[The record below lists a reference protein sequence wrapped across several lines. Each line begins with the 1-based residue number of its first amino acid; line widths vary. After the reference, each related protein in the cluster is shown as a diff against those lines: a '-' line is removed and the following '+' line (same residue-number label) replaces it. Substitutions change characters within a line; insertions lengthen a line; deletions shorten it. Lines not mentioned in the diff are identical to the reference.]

1 MGRGRN
7 RRRRL
12 RRDQAQREK
21 GVAISTPQSTSQAE
35 NFVRG
40 RLGSTSNGQTTG
52 ALVAK
57 GAVSA
62 PKTTHTVGA
71 WTAPTKKKLE
81 GRPNPVNTLRFS
93 PNAWSKL
100 QWFRDRGSTEIGGF
114 GISMKEEPLYVLDF
128 LTVGQQCTAAH
139 VEFDDDAVAKLL
151 DDMDRK
157 GYTPD
162 EVLRVWLHTHPGSS
176 ASPSGQDMTTF
187 HDVFGNSD
195 WAIMVILAKGGEC
208 KARLRYTNGPGAELE
223 LTPQVDLHPPFEG
236 VSGEDYVKWE
246 EEYLANVRTRGS
258 SSPTGHSITHYPSRG
273 SHYQGYGNYDGHYSG
288 WWNED
293 QNDETAGFH
302 NAGSTDSGSPSKPTS
317 PASHNWARPSGC
329 SSRPR
334 TRLADQ
340 SEIPPYGGIYRLA
353 TRETDEKMR
362 LINDCVEQVWQLDA
376 NDDDTKTIITDLSW
390 YSFSSKAKTNAEL
403 GDDIDSIVDIS
414 DEAPIACGEVSW
426 RVNSDGK
433 LVPMKITRVLSSGQ
447 IIDLRSDEAVAATEL
462 FQVTR
467 ASGGTA
473 ESTAGFA
480 PASTD
485 TKDESVDVTES
496 KIDEA
501 VAEIK
506 AEDDK
511 ETNTTPLGF
520 RSLITVSRFCGICQL
535 EIDLSKSYMVE
546 NNIGKV
552 NRGERAHMECVLDKN
567 GWLEVPRPPSKRETE
582 IVTIGQVVAAATS
595 KGNDEPGFGPAT
607 DGSSDGGDVTGSD
620 GTGGDGEECCIIGG
634 P

>member
-21 GVAISTPQSTSQAE
+21 GVAISTLQSTSQAE
-35 NFVRG
+35 HFVRG

-52 ALVAK
+52 ALIVN

-71 WTAPTKKKLE
+71 WTAPAKKQLE

-114 GISMKEEPLYVLDF
+114 GISMKEEPLYVHDF

-176 ASPSGQDMTTF
+176 ASPSGQDINTF

-223 LTPQVDLHPPFEG
+223 LTPQVDLHPPFAG

-246 EEYLANVRTRGS
+246 EEYLANVRTRS
-258 SSPTGHSITHYPSRG
+258 FSSPTGHSVTHYPGRG
-273 SHYQGYGNYDGHYSG
+273 ARYPGYGAYDGNYSG

-302 NAGSTDSGSPSKPTS
+302 NAGSTNSGLPPKTAS
-317 PASHNWARPSGC
+317 PASYNRAQ
-329 SSRPR
+329 SSSDISHPR

-340 SEIPPYGGIYRLA
+340 FEIPPYGGIHRLA
-353 TRETDEKMR
+353 TRETAEKMR
-362 LINDCVEQVWQLDA
+362 LINDCVEQVWQCDA
-376 NDDDTKTIITDLSW
+376 NDDDTKTVITDLAW
-390 YSFSSKAKTNAEL
+390 YSFSPKAKINADI
-403 GDDIDSIVDIS
+403 GDDIDSICDIS

-426 RVNSDGK
+426 RVNGDGR

-447 IIDLRSDEAVAATEL
+447 VIDLRSDEAVAAAEL
-462 FQVTR
+462 LQVTG
-467 ASGGTA
+467 ASGGTV

-480 PASTD
+480 PASTA
-485 TKDESVDVTES
+485 TTDESVDVTE
-496 KIDEA
+496 
-501 VAEIK
+501 IK
-506 AEDDK
+506 VEDDK
-511 ETNTTPLGF
+511 ETNTTPRGSQ
-520 RSLITVSRFCGICQL
+520 SLIPISRFCGICHL
-535 EIDLSKSYMVE
+535 EIDLSNSYLVKDGCGT
-546 NNIGKV
+546 IKP
-552 NRGERAHMECVLDKN
+552 GERAHVGCVLDKS
-567 GWLEVPRPPSKRETE
+567 GWLDVPRRSSKRETE
-582 IVTIGQVVAAATS
+582 IVTIEQVVAAATL

-607 DGSSDGGDVTGSD
+607 DGSSDARGDVTDSD
-620 GTGGDGEECCIIGG
+620 GTGGDGDECCAIKG